1 MQDFFKWLRDR
12 FTMAGLLNFSN
23 VDDNT
28 LSELLFQNQV
38 SRDEFIKNLVY
49 KLLLDIN
56 SESEDSEQHSNNV

>member
-1 MQDFFKWLRDR
+1 MQEFFKWLRNR
-12 FTMAGLLNFSN
+12 FTMVGLLNFTD

-28 LSELLFQNQV
+28 LSELMFQNQL

-56 SESEDSEQHSNNV
+56 SESEDSEKHSNNI